1 MLDNITAYFTSL
13 SPAWF
18 YVALFFSAYVENI
31 CPPVPGDTVTVFAAY
46 IVGRSQGRFA
56 GVFIATTLGSVAGFM
71 TYYGI
76 GRLVHPEYFI
86 RRNFRFLPA
95 SNFENAGKWFR
106 RYGNWVILLNRFLSG
121 IRSVISIVCGLYRL
135 PWFTVLILCLIGC
148 SVWNLL
154 LIWAGYLLGS
164 NWRMIDEIFTQ
175 YNRVL
180 LGVIVLGAIAVIVRR
195 KLFAPRSRN

>member
-13 SPAWF
+13 SPAWL

-31 CPPVPGDTVTVFAAY
+31 CPPIPGDTVTVFAAY
-46 IVGRSQGRFA
+46 IVGRSQQRFA

-164 NWRMIDEIFTQ
+164 NWKMIDEIFTQ

-180 LGVIVLGAIAVIVRR
+180 LGVIVLGAIAAIVRR